1 MLSEAERERYKRQ
14 LIMDGFSEPQQ
25 ERLAKAAVLVA
36 GAGGLGCSVSLYL
49 AAAGVGRLRI
59 VDSEAVELSNLNR
72 QVAYSDSDVGSSKV
86 EAIARRIGE
95 LNREVRVE
103 PRNVHMDD
111 ATLPSLVGGCDAII
125 DALDNLPTRYA
136 VNRAALARG
145 VPIVHGAALGFFGQV
160 MTIVPG
166 VTPCLMCLYRGRV
179 TSGVTPVIG
188 VTPGVIG
195 LLQAVEAIKLLAG
208 LGRLLKGTLLAFDGL
223 QMSFDELEIPRDPE
237 CPACRGIQ
245 PRPVSAA

>member
-1 MLSEAERERYKRQ
+1 MLSKSDRERYMRQ
-14 LIMDGFSEPQQ
+14 LSMDGFGEPQQ
-25 ERLAKAAVLVA
+25 ERLAQASVLVA

-49 AAAGVGRLRI
+49 AAAGAGRMRI
-59 VDSEAVELSNLNR
+59 VDDGAVELSNLNR
-72 QVAYSDSDVGSSKV
+72 QIAYSDGDIGSPKV
-86 EAIARRIGE
+86 EVLARRIGE
-95 LNREVRVE
+95 LNRGVRVE
-103 PRNVHMDD
+103 PHHVRLDD
-111 ATLPSLVGGCDAII
+111 GNLPSLMEGCDLVI

-136 VNRAALARG
+136 VNRAALALG

-166 VTPCLMCLYRGRV
+166 VTPCLMCLYRGQV

-208 LGRLLKGTLLAFDGL
+208 LGRLLTGTLLAFDGL
-223 QMSFDELEIPRDPE
+223 RMSFDELQIPRDPD
-237 CPACRGIQ
+237 CPACGNIQ
-245 PRPVSAA
+245 PR